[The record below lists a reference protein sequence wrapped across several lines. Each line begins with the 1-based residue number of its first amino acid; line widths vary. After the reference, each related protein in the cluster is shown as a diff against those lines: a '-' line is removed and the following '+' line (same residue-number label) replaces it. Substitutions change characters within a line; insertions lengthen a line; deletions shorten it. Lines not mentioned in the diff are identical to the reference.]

1 MKGNGVFLLLQ
12 IGLSQEVNHTCAGI
26 KNQPCIFPFKYH
38 GHKFDDCTTYNSV
51 NGKAWCATKVDWA
64 GNADCARG
72 GCEDCNSSKC
82 KETSPTETLID
93 CKPSKEDGIFCLN
106 DDFDIPCQEDQ
117 DCPENYSNAEDI
129 YDLEYYCYEQTRCV
143 ETKIYP
149 KCELLENQDH
159 PWCQECR
166 ECFLRSLDET
176 GEFWS
181 ACEKET
187 RTENCN
193 TQRGDILWLP
203 DCSSQLEA
211 GPWCNRCRKCWEA
224 ELLEGERARCW
235 KNQGCGP
242 GDWGTWPSGL
252 GLKTEECPSNFKKAP
267 CYAAI
272 AATPPKRIS
281 HTSGQSNLRFV
292 SF

>member
-1 MKGNGVFLLLQ
+1 MKGIGVFLLLQ
-12 IGLSQEVNHTCAGI
+12 IGLSQEVNHSCAGI
-26 KNQPCIFPFKYH
+26 KNQPCIFPFKYD
-38 GHKFDDCTTYNSV
+38 GRKFDDCTTYNSV
-51 NGKAWCATKVDWA
+51 NGKAWCATKLDWA

-93 CKPSKEDGIFCLN
+93 CKASKEDGIFCLN
-106 DDFDIPCQEDQ
+106 DDFDIPCQDDQ
-117 DCPENYSNAEDI
+117 DCPEKYSNAEDI

-166 ECFLRSLDET
+166 ECFLRSLNET

-187 RTENCN
+187 RTEKCD
-193 TQRGDILWLP
+193 TQWAVD
-203 DCSSQLEA
+203 QET
-211 GPWCNRCRKCWEA
+211 
-224 ELLEGERARCW
+224 GEPGLRA
-235 KNQGCGP
+235 
-242 GDWGTWPSGL
+242 L
-252 GLKTEECPSNFKKAP
+252 G
-267 CYAAI
+267 
-272 AATPPKRIS
+272 
-281 HTSGQSNLRFV
+281 
-292 SF
+292 